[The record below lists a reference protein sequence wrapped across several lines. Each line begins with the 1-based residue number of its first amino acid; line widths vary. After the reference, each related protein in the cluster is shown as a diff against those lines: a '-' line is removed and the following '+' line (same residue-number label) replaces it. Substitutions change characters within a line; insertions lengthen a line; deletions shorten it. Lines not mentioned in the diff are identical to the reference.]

1 MVLSVLLW
9 ISAGWAVWPV
19 LFRGVTNAWPTTRVV
34 DDARSTAHRKNFHLL
49 FATYA
54 LAFVACCAAV
64 VLMNWREL
72 REEGRAAGRLVAPS
86 TWAMLVGAAAISVFC
101 NYYFIST
108 YFHKEST
115 TTLVVLVT
123 YCLPV
128 LAVAVL
134 SCVLYGERFT
144 TVGYVSGLATLA
156 CMYVFVTYG
165 IVRE

>member
-19 LFRGVTNAWPTTRVV
+19 LFRGVANAWPTTRVV
-34 DDARSTAHRKNFHLL
+34 DDAHRKNFHLL

-64 VLMNWREL
+64 VLVNWRAL

-86 TWAMLVGAAAISVFC
+86 TWAMLVAAAAVSVFC

-108 YFHKEST
+108 YFRKESTT

-144 TVGYVSGLATLA
+144 AVGYVSGLATLA
-156 CMYVFVTYG
+156 CIYVFVTYG